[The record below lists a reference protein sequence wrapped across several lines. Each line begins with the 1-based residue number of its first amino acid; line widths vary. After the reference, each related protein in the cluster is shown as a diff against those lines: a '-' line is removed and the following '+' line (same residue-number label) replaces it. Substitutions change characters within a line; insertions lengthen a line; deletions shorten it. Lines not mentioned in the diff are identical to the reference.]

1 MGEDVH
7 DAGSTASGSR
17 IGRNGGRG
25 VTRVYSADRLKD
37 FVSGVLQ
44 AEGLPAADAA
54 TVAAMM
60 IEADLL
66 GGDGHGIFRLPRYLE
81 RLRAGGYNARPN
93 IRIDRERGA
102 MALVDGDNGFGHL
115 VMKFCADEAVRR
127 ARSHGI
133 GWVGAHHSN
142 HAGAAGVYAMI
153 PLAHDMIGLYVAV
166 GSANHMAPWGGLE
179 MLLSTNPIAV
189 ALPAAGRKPVLLDM
203 ATTVAAYG
211 KVKLAAQRGETMPPD
226 WMIDAE
232 GNPLT
237 DPTRAA
243 EGSLMPIGGPKG
255 YGLALIFGL
264 LAGTLNGAAFGRDVI
279 DYNHDDSSVTNTGQF
294 IVAIDIASFG
304 DPERFKAEVARI
316 GDEITGSALRP
327 GFDAIRLPGE
337 RALSVRD
344 RRLAEG
350 IPVPDAL
357 REKLDG
363 IAAARGLPTLQ
374 DSPE

>member
-1 MGEDVH
+1 MTRHV
-7 DAGSTASGSR
+7 TAE
-17 IGRNGGRG
+17 
-25 VTRVYSADRLKD
+25 RLQTLAA
-37 FVSGVLQ
+37 GVLG
-44 AEGLPAADAA
+44 AEGLPPQEAAI
-54 TVAAMM
+54 VAEMM

-66 GGDGHGIFRLPRYLE
+66 GADGHGIFRLPRYLE
-81 RLRAGGYNARPN
+81 RLRAGGFNARPN
-93 IRIDRERGA
+93 IRIARERGA

-142 HAGAAGVYAMI
+142 HAGAAGVYALI
-153 PLAHDMIGLYVAV
+153 PLAHDMIGFYVAV

-189 ALPAAGRKPVLLDM
+189 AIPAAGRRPVLLDM

-226 WMIDAE
+226 WMIDAQ

-237 DPTRAA
+237 DPARAG
-243 EGSLMPIGGPKG
+243 EGTLMPIGGPKG

-279 DYNHDDSSVTNTGQF
+279 DYNHDDSSVANTGHF
-294 IVAIDIASFG
+294 VVAIDIASFG
-304 DPERFKAEVARI
+304 DLEHFKAEVARI
-316 GDEITGSALRP
+316 GDEIAGSVRRP

-337 RALSVRD
+337 RALSVREK
-344 RRLAEG
+344 RLAHG
-350 IPVPDAL
+350 IPVPPAL
-357 REKLDG
+357 LEKLDA
-363 IAAARGLPTLQ
+363 IAAACGLPSLQ
-374 DSPE
+374 DQPE